1 MLWLTLPV
9 LIEQIL
15 HVLVGFTDLW
25 LTGNFL
31 PGEAFVAAMTL
42 MIYALWLVGN
52 VFGVVALGSTAMI
65 ARFVGAR
72 DHEMANRVMNQSILT
87 GMVWALLLMAVALP
101 SAGLF
106 PQVMGLKGTAAA
118 AAERYLTIEFCVLPA
133 VMVERVAI
141 ACFRG
146 AGDTVIGLV
155 VMAIVNVI
163 NMGCSYALCTGL
175 GPLPELGWTG
185 IALGTAIGH
194 CCGAIIL
201 LSLLAG
207 GRAGFRLRLGGMR
220 PDFGLIRRI
229 LRIGIPGGIDVILV
243 NICQLIFLRIVLS
256 LGDAP
261 AAAHGVA
268 IQVEALGY
276 MPGGAFQ
283 VSAAT
288 MAGQYL
294 GARDLVRARYSV
306 IQTCIVAAVVMML
319 AGVIFYV
326 AATPLAG
333 VFLNGSNKDVV
344 PLAAQLLRIVAYA
357 MAPLAIVL
365 VLVGALRG
373 AGDTRWPLALNL
385 LGVVFFRVP
394 IAYYLTRGEFFLP
407 LVGWT
412 IHGANLGVVG
422 AWYAMVLDIVI
433 RCILLM
439 LRFRHDAWQRIE
451 V

>member
-1 MLWLTLPV
+1 
-9 LIEQIL
+9 
-15 HVLVGFTDLW
+15 
-25 LTGNFL
+25 
-31 PGEAFVAAMTL
+31 
-42 MIYALWLVGN
+42 
-52 VFGVVALGSTAMI
+52 
-65 ARFVGAR
+65 
-72 DHEMANRVMNQSILT
+72 MANRVMNQSILT
-87 GMVWALLLMAVALP
+87 GLVWALLLMAIALP
-101 SAGLF
+101 FAEAF
-106 PQVMGLKGTAAA
+106 PILMGLKGTAAA

-141 ACFRG
+141 ACLRG
-146 AGDTVIGLV
+146 AGDTVSGLV
-155 VMAIVNVI
+155 TMAIVNVI

-185 IALGTAIGH
+185 IAVGTAIGH
-194 CCGAIIL
+194 CCGAAIL
-201 LSLLAG
+201 LALLAG
-207 GRAGFRLRLGGMR
+207 GRAGFRLRPDGMR
-220 PDFGLIRRI
+220 PDFDLIRRI
-229 LRIGIPGGIDVILV
+229 LRIGIPGGIDVVLV
-243 NICQLIFLRIVLS
+243 NICQMIFLRIVLS
-256 LGDAP
+256 LGDAA

-294 GARDLVRARYSV
+294 GARDLIRARYSV
-306 IQTCIVAAVVMML
+306 IQTCLVAAAVMIV

-333 VFLNGSNKDVV
+333 FFLTGQNQEVI
-344 PLAAQLLRIVAYA
+344 PLAAELLRIVAYA
-357 MAPLAIVL
+357 MAPLAVVL

-385 LGVVFFRVP
+385 LGIVLFRVP
-394 IAYYLTRGEFFLP
+394 VAYYLTRREIYLP
-407 LVGWT
+407 LLGWT
-412 IHGANLGVVG
+412 IHGGNLGVIG

-439 LRFRHDAWQRIE
+439 LRFRHDAWQRID

>member
-1 MLWLTLPV
+1 
-9 LIEQIL
+9 
-15 HVLVGFTDLW
+15 
-25 LTGNFL
+25 
-31 PGEAFVAAMTL
+31 MTL
-42 MIYALWLVGN
+42 MIYALWLIGN

-72 DHEMANRVMNQSILT
+72 NHDMANRVMNQSILT
-87 GMVWALLLMAVALP
+87 GLVWALVLMAVFLP
-101 SAGLF
+101 LAGFF
-106 PQVMGLKGTAAA
+106 PAIMGLKGVAAA

-133 VMVERVAI
+133 IMIERVAI
-141 ACFRG
+141 ACLRG
-146 AGDTVIGLV
+146 AGDTVSGLV
-155 VMAIVNVI
+155 TMGIVNAI

-194 CCGAIIL
+194 CCGATIL

-207 GRAGFRLRLGGMR
+207 GRAGFHLRPQALR
-220 PDFGLIRRI
+220 ADFDLIRRI
-229 LRIGIPGGIDVILV
+229 LRIGIPGGIDVVLV
-243 NICQLIFLRIVLS
+243 NLCQMIFLRIVLS
-256 LGDAP
+256 LGDTA

-288 MAGQYL
+288 IAGQYL
-294 GARDLVRARYSV
+294 GARDLARARYSV
-306 IQTCIVAAVVMML
+306 IQTCIVAALVMML
-319 AGVIFYV
+319 SGVIFYV
-326 AATPLAG
+326 AATPLAAF
-333 VFLNGSNKDVV
+333 FLEGPNKSVV

-385 LGVVFFRVP
+385 LGIVFFRVP
-394 IAYYLTRGEFFLP
+394 VAYYLTRGEIYLP
-407 LVGWT
+407 VLGWSFR
-412 IHGANLGVVG
+412 GANLGVVG
-422 AWYAMVLDIVI
+422 AWYAMVLDIVV
-433 RCILLM
+433 RCVLLM